1 MLHQTGNHVNEGREW
16 ENLFNF
22 SLDFCVLLKL
32 VVTKCNSDIIN
43 NIDTK
48 KLLLIFT

>member
-1 MLHQTGNHVNEGREW
+1 MLHQTGNHVNQGREW
-16 ENLFNF
+16 ENF
-22 SLDFCVLLKL
+22 SLDFCVFSKL

-43 NIDTK
+43 NIYTK